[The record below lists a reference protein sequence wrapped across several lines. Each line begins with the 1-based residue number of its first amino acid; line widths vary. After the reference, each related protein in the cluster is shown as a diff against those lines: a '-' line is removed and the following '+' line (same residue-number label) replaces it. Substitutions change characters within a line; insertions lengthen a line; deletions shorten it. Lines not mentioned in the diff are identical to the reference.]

1 MSQNELQ
8 QYRPSEV
15 SRLLGIS
22 LATFWRLVRE
32 GKLATKKLTPRT
44 TTVSA
49 SSLAAFIN
57 RGAE

>member
-1 MSQNELQ
+1 MSQIELQ

-32 GKLATKKLTPRT
+32 GKLVTKKLTPRT

-49 SSLAAFIN
+49 ADLSAFIN
-57 RGAE
+57 GGK

>member
-1 MSQNELQ
+1 MSQIELQ

-32 GKLATKKLTPRT
+32 GKLVTKKLTPRT

-49 SSLAAFIN
+49 ADLSAFIS
-57 RGAE
+57 GGK